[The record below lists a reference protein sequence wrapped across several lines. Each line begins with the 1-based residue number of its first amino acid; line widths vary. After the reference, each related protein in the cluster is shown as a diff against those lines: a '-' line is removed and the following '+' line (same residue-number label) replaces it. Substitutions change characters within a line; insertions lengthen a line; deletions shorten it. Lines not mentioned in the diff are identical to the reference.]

1 MDTCVSFLHFL
12 KNCLIFITLYCRI
25 KRLNDFCCKEVATIA
40 KCYLTGKT
48 TVTGNKR
55 SHALNATRRT
65 WKANL
70 QTVHIK
76 DENGNVKKVKISAR
90 ALKKAKIER
99 A

>member
-1 MDTCVSFLHFL
+1 M
-12 KNCLIFITLYCRI
+12 
-25 KRLNDFCCKEVATIA
+25 A

-76 DENGNVKKVKISAR
+76 DENGNVKKVKVSAR
-90 ALKKAKIER
+90 ALKKGTLER